1 MWVKHLRKDG
11 TSLNGRYCYDLSP
24 GAVNEVPGNGA
35 YLSDGGRG
43 IWRSKYDPEGIY
55 VAFDSVAEPTGANA
69 PDGVVCYRVVGEP
82 RIIELDEA
90 VCLAAVR
97 QNGWALQCVP
107 ELLCTETVCLEAV
120 RQYGRALEYVPE
132 PLRTKAVC
140 LAAVQQ
146 DGWALKYIPEP
157 LCTKAMCI

>member
-24 GAVNEVPGNGA
+24 GAVNKVSGNGA

-90 VCLAAVR
+90 VCL
-97 QNGWALQCVP
+97 
-107 ELLCTETVCLEAV
+107 EAV
-120 RQYGRALEYVPE
+120 RQDGYALEYVPE

>member
-24 GAVNEVPGNGA
+24 GAVNKVSGNGA

-43 IWRSKYDPEGIY
+43 LWDVGYDPGGIY

-69 PDGVVCYRVVGEP
+69 PDGVACYRVVGEP

-90 VCLAAVR
+90 VCLAAVQ
-97 QNGWALQCVP
+97 QNGCV
-107 ELLCTETVCLEAV
+107 
-120 RQYGRALEYVPE
+120 LEYVPE
-132 PLRTKAVC
+132 PLRTKAMCLAAVRQCGWALQFVPELLRTEAMC

-146 DGWALKYIPEP
+146 DGCGLK
-157 LCTKAMCI
+157 